1 MRRFG
6 HFSAGLKDG
15 IPIFLGYLAVSFT
28 FGIAAVS
35 AGLTIF
41 QSVLISATNLTS
53 AGQFAALS
61 IISASSGFIEMALSQ
76 LVINLRYSLMS
87 SSLSQK
93 FSADTPFIHRFFVA
107 FGNTDEVFGVS
118 SSKPGKISPYYSYGL
133 ISISWLGW
141 TLGTLLGAVSGS
153 LLPANILSAL
163 GVALYGMFIAIII
176 PPARTNKVIA
186 GIIIIS
192 MILSTVFSVTPYLKE
207 IPSGFKIIIL
217 TVIIALAAAFIFPV
231 KDEEEE
237 KEAEE

>member
-1 MRRFG
+1 MRRLG
-6 HFSAGLKDG
+6 HFSNGFKDG

-28 FGIAAVS
+28 FGIAAIK

-53 AGQFAALS
+53 AGQFAALT
-61 IISASSGFIEMALSQ
+61 IIAGSSSFIEMGLSQ
-76 LVINLRYSLMS
+76 LIINLRYSLMS

-118 SSKPGKISPYYSYGL
+118 ASKPGKISPYYSYGL
-133 ISISWLGW
+133 ISVSWLGW

-153 LLPANILSAL
+153 LLPASILSAL

-192 MILSTVFSVTPYLKE
+192 MILSTVFSVTPYLKA

-217 TVIIALAAAFIFPV
+217 TIVIALAAAFIFPV

>member
-1 MRRFG
+1 MRRFKN
-6 HFSAGLKDG
+6 FSKGAKDG

-28 FGIAAVS
+28 FGIAAVK
-35 AGLTIF
+35 AGLTVW
-41 QSVLISATNLTS
+41 QSFLISATNLTS
-53 AGQFAALS
+53 AGQFAALG
-61 IISASSGFIEMALSQ
+61 IIAASSSYIEMALSQ

-93 FSADTPFIHRFFVA
+93 FSSDTSVIHRFLVA

-118 SSKPGKISPYYSYGL
+118 ISQPGKISPYYSYGL
-133 ISISWLGW
+133 ITVSWLGW
-141 TLGTLLGAVSGS
+141 TAGTLLGAVSGS
-153 LLPANILSAL
+153 LLPAGILSAL

-176 PPARTNKVIA
+176 PPARENKVIA

-217 TVIIALAAAFIFPV
+217 TVVIASTAAVLFPV
-231 KDEEEE
+231 KDEEESE
-237 KEAEE
+237 K